1 MREDFRE
8 ILRLVRPGSRVL
20 DVGCEDGGLLE
31 LLSRERRVDGQGLEI
46 SQAGVSACLA
56 KGLSVVQGDGDRD
69 LDHFPTRAFDYA
81 ILSKTLQQMREPRH
95 VLSELLRIAD
105 HAIVSVPNFG
115 HWRMRVSLMTRGRM
129 PETRALPDP
138 WWSTLNIHLCT
149 LRDFTDLC
157 RELDLRVDACA
168 ALSGGKPARQMRPDG
183 MFENWRSETALFLLS
198 RRTEG
203 QPDAAPK
210 DLFGEVQFS
219 EAEGPSPK
227 RRSRARRTLPS
238 TGSISKLPKQF
249 GRMVCDWSSKPGI

>member
-20 DVGCEDGGLLE
+20 DVGCEDGELLE

-56 KGLSVVQGDGDRD
+56 RGLAVVQGDGDRD

-81 ILSKTLQQMREPRH
+81 ILSKTLQQMRQPRR

-105 HAIVSVPNFG
+105 QAIVSVPNFG

-138 WWSTLNIHLCT
+138 WWDTPNIHLCT

-168 ALSGGKPARQMRPDG
+168 ALSGGKPARQIKPDG
-183 MFENWRSETALFLLS
+183 LWENWRSETALFLLS

-203 QPDAAPK
+203 QADAVPQN
-210 DLFGEVQFS
+210 LFGEV
-219 EAEGPSPK
+219 ELPKPEGVAPK
-227 RRSRARRTLPS
+227 RPRAKTRAKAKR
-238 TGSISKLPKQF
+238 
-249 GRMVCDWSSKPGI
+249 